1 MTGSCECHLILSRSG
16 SPSKTAIGRDSLK
29 IEVRH
34 WSPRPIE
41 MSLWVISGQTTAGQN
56 PRLSA
61 LVRKRTN
68 AGTAGLSAK
77 CQKRTFA
84 PQQIVSLFDH
94 PSARINVHAELDRV
108 ESRLDFFLYPATT
121 FSNKTPQK
129 NYANLRCRYFI
140 LTSHS
145 LPLFMLMARNVF
157 PNDLPR
163 EPKDPETPCPES
175 RDHRAQSGRR
185 N

>member
-1 MTGSCECHLILSRSG
+1 MAAVG
-16 SPSKTAIGRDSLK
+16 
-29 IEVRH
+29 
-34 WSPRPIE
+34 
-41 MSLWVISGQTTAGQN
+41 M
-56 PRLSA
+56 SA
-61 LVRKRTN
+61 LCHKRTSPTWHKPWP
-68 AGTAGLSAK
+68 GGSV
-77 CQKRTFA
+77 
-84 PQQIVSLFDH
+84 QQID
-94 PSARINVHAELDRV
+94 VHAEVDRV
-108 ESRLDFFLYPATT
+108 ESSLDFFLYPATT

-175 RDHRAQSGRR
+175 RDHRAQSGLR
-185 N
+185 NKLHGPQSIASGGVS